1 MNPLLLVFLLECVL
15 GSPPDPDAA
24 CTPACALEAAYSR
37 QEPQEKVPAG
47 YTLRASC
54 SGSCAYRWVQ
64 FVGTGYYPPS
74 DLGTYQVCVEG
85 ERVLWRSGN
94 DEREVIQT
102 TPWSQSRSIGF
113 VGSDG
118 GVRFSQF
125 INPETSSVCIVLTR
139 SFSAA
144 TVRVPGSQSRLG
156 VPVTAWP
163 PRRGALACV
172 LFRVDY

>member
-64 FVGTGYYPPS
+64 FVGTGYYRPS
-74 DLGTYQVCVEG
+74 DFGTYQVCVEG
-85 ERVLWRSGN
+85 EGRSCFS
-94 DEREVIQT
+94 V
-102 TPWSQSRSIGF
+102 GF

-118 GVRFSQF
+118 VVRFSQF
-125 INPETSSVCIVLTR
+125 IHSETSSVCIVLTR
-139 SFSAA
+139 SSSTA
-144 TVRVPGSQSRLG
+144 TVRVPGSQSG
-156 VPVTAWP
+156 SVNAWP
-163 PRRGALACV
+163 PRREALACV
-172 LFRVDY
+172 SFRDY